1 MNNAYITGQRVADS
15 RDASKIGTVVETRG
29 GMWNDSAVLV
39 HWDYLGYANW
49 EMPRFIRPS
58 GRQPAPNGC
67 VEPSG
72 NAVLLL
78 HVADGCELFAEVGGE
93 TIDIHATT
101 PWDTHVELDNL
112 SRDDIAA
119 LIHRLQA
126 IIA

>member
-1 MNNAYITGQRVADS
+1 MSAYITGQRVADS
-15 RDASKIGTVVETRG
+15 RDASKVGTVVETRG

-39 HWDYLGYANW
+39 RWDYLGYVSW

-58 GRQPAPNGC
+58 EQPAPNNC

-78 HVADGCELFAEVGGE
+78 RVADGCELFAEIGE

-101 PWDTHVELDNL
+101 PWDTHVELDSL

-119 LIHRLQA
+119 LIRRLQA